1 RAEAAR
7 QRALGDDVY
16 VGGVQAYS
24 TLGWFDD
31 PILSSMLRWDDE
43 RLATLIFHELA
54 HQKFYL
60 RDDTAF
66 NESFATF
73 VEQEGTRQWREYR
86 GLPPADGREEK
97 RREQFTALVLAS
109 RARLEAL
116 YAGPLDDAAKRA
128 GKAAEFQRLRREYA
142 ALSQREWG
150 GESPFKAWI
159 DAPFNNA
166 KLLPFGLYDQW
177 VAAFAVLFRQVGGN
191 WPAFYAR
198 VRSLGQLPLA
208 ERQAALQ
215 RLAAAAP

>member
-1 RAEAAR
+1 
-7 QRALGDDVY
+7 
-16 VGGVQAYS
+16 
-24 TLGWFDD
+24 
-31 PILSSMLRWDDE
+31 MLRWDDE

-198 VRSLGQLPLA
+198 VRALGQLPLA

>member
-1 RAEAAR
+1 M
-7 QRALGDDVY
+7 
-16 VGGVQAYS
+16 
-24 TLGWFDD
+24 
-31 PILSSMLRWDDE
+31 P
-43 RLATLIFHELA
+43 
-54 HQKFYL
+54 
-60 RDDTAF
+60 
-66 NESFATF
+66 TF
-73 VEQEGTRQWREYR
+73 LH
-86 GLPPADGREEK
+86 GLGREEK

-198 VRSLGQLPLA
+198 VRALGQLPLA